1 MNSDSDSDSDF
12 GFGGEDDD
20 TSTEEEEASPEEEAT
35 PFIFCIESFLFVLFQ
50 LNFLLLGWRFR
61 GGGGNCGSNGRGNEC
76 CHCTSTVS
84 VALLPLCRAVAVF
97 MVHFY
102 DLGKSPF
109 QKLPVLDMKFGKISH
124 SAPVYTIR
132 YPKRRNCCLFLLFN
146 HYLDLP
152 ELDNNIVTCSS
163 QEHPLVGDSIPKIS
177 IVWPQGCC
185 AILQVIHRWNP
196 LIMYFFTVC
205 FISRKIHSFRNK

>member
-1 MNSDSDSDSDF
+1 MANTV
-12 GFGGEDDD
+12 GFWKK
-20 TSTEEEEASPEEEAT
+20 TTITITLCNAY
-35 PFIFCIESFLFVLFQ
+35 FIFCIESFLFILFL
-50 LNFLLLGWRFR
+50 LNFLLLGWRFC

-84 VALLPLCRAVAVF
+84 VALLPLCRAVTVF

-124 SAPVYTIR
+124 SAPVYTIQ
-132 YPKRRNCCLFLLFN
+132 YPKHRNCCLFLLFN

-152 ELDNNIVTCSS
+152 ESDNNIVLENTAT
-163 QEHPLVGDSIPKIS
+163 DD
-177 IVWPQGCC
+177 
-185 AILQVIHRWNP
+185 
-196 LIMYFFTVC
+196 MFFTGMSVGQRFNTKNLDRMAPRMLHHITSDTSMESSNNVLFHC
-205 FISRKIHSFRNK
+205 VFY